1 MKPEHLENQLAQYL
15 DHRESLRYRQ
25 THRGALTQFV
35 RDYVIEHPGEPVRA
49 DHVLAWITR
58 VPRAPQTQSAIL
70 GTLRGFLRFV
80 QVTDPA
86 TAVPDDHLLRSP
98 IRTPPFIWNAEQ
110 LRSILEAAA
119 NVRPRGGLRASAY
132 VTVLGLLASSGL
144 RIGEALR
151 LEVSDVRLDGAVPHL
166 VVRETKFKKSRIVP
180 LHPTTAD
187 HLRQYADRR
196 GHHCHA
202 RQSNIFLVTDRGQ
215 QLDQKYLERW
225 FSGVTDKL
233 GLRRLGGRRPTLHSL
248 RHTFAVNRLTQW
260 YDEQVPVWDLIP
272 NLSVY
277 LGHVSPS
284 DSYWYI
290 SATPGLLAGAS
301 DRFALFATSGGDE

>member
-1 MKPEHLENQLAQYL
+1 MRDYAIEHL
-15 DHRESLRYRQ
+15 
-25 THRGALTQFV
+25 
-35 RDYVIEHPGEPVRA
+35 GEPVRA

-80 QVTDPA
+80 QVADPA
-86 TAVPDDHLLRSP
+86 TAVPYNHLLRSP
-98 IRTPPFIWNAEQ
+98 IRTPPFIWNAEH

-119 NVRPRGGLRASAY
+119 NVRPRGGLRANAH
-132 VTVLGLLASSGL
+132 VAVLGLLASSGL

-196 GHHCHA
+196 SRRCHA
-202 RQSNIFLVTDRGQ
+202 RRANAFFATDRGQ
-215 QLDQKYLERW
+215 PLDQKYMERW

-233 GLRRLGGRRPTLHSL
+233 GLRRPGGRRPTLHSL

-260 YDEQVPVWDLIP
+260 YDEHVPVWDLIP

-301 DRFALFATSGGDE
+301 DRFAMFATSGGEE

>member
-1 MKPEHLENQLAQYL
+1 MKPEELESQLAQYL

-25 THRGALTQFV
+25 THRGVLTQFV
-35 RDYVIEHPGEPVRA
+35 RDYAIEHPGEPVRV
-49 DHVLAWITR
+49 DHVLSWIMR
-58 VPRAPQTQSAIL
+58 VSRAPQTQSAIL
-70 GTLRGFLRFV
+70 GTVRGFLRFV
-80 QVTDPA
+80 QVADPA
-86 TAVPDDHLLRSP
+86 TAVPDGHLLRSP

-119 NVRPRGGLRASAY
+119 NVRPRGGLRANAY

-151 LEVSDVRLDGAVPHL
+151 LEVSDVHLDGAMPHL

-196 GHHCHA
+196 SRRCHA
-202 RQSNIFLVTDRGQ
+202 RQAHAFFETDRGQ
-215 QLDQKYLERW
+215 PLDQKYLERW

-260 YDEQVPVWDLIP
+260 YNEQVPVWDLIP

-290 SATPGLLAGAS
+290 SATPALLAGAS
-301 DRFALFATSGGDE
+301 DRFAMFATSGGEE